1 MAYEDDIVA
10 ESMRE
15 LSSLQTMRST
25 FESHWD
31 EVARLVLPTY
41 RNTFSPGSYNFPG
54 EKKTQEQI
62 DATAAM
68 ALSRFSAILDSLLT
82 PRNSFWHTLSADNEE
97 LAKVREVRLWFEM
110 ATRVLFKERYK
121 PTSNFSS
128 QNLNTYVSLGAF
140 GNGSLW
146 VDHLQSPEGG
156 RGLRYR
162 SIPLGEIYLRE
173 NFQGQVDGFCR
184 RFRLNRTQAIQQF
197 GEDVLP
203 DIIKVATD
211 INAQFMFLHRV
222 CPRTDYDPGRRDNK
236 AMPFASYYCAVDGQ
250 KFLSEGGY
258 RTFPA
263 PTTRY
268 DQTPGET
275 YGRSPAMMVLPAI
288 KTLNAEKRDFLTQGH
303 RAGTPVLLTT
313 DDGMVDFSMRPG
325 ALNKGGMSADG
336 KPLVGTLPVGNIQV
350 TKEMM
355 DEERLLINDA
365 FLVTLFQIL
374 TEAPQM
380 TATEVIERTNEK
392 GILLA
397 PTVGRQQSE
406 YLGPMIERELDLLAD
421 AGLLPPMPPIL
432 KEAQGEYTVVYTSP
446 LAKAMRAQE
455 VAGFGRTMEM
465 LGGIVNITQ
474 DPSVLDQFDFDVI
487 SREVADIQS
496 VPESWMA
503 DPKLVE
509 KKRTKRQEAMDAQQ
523 QIQAAP
529 AAAAMMKAQA
539 VQQKAGGQ
547 QGAGK

>member
-1 MAYEDDIVA
+1 
-10 ESMRE
+10 
-15 LSSLQTMRST
+15 
-25 FESHWD
+25 
-31 EVARLVLPTY
+31 
-41 RNTFSPGSYNFPG
+41 
-54 EKKTQEQI
+54 
-62 DATAAM
+62 
-68 ALSRFSAILDSLLT
+68 
-82 PRNSFWHTLSADNEE
+82 
-97 LAKVREVRLWFEM
+97 
-110 ATRVLFKERYK
+110 
-121 PTSNFSS
+121 
-128 QNLNTYVSLGAF
+128 
-140 GNGSLW
+140 
-146 VDHLQSPEGG
+146 
-156 RGLRYR
+156 
-162 SIPLGEIYLRE
+162 
-173 NFQGQVDGFCR
+173 
-184 RFRLNRTQAIQQF
+184 
-197 GEDVLP
+197 
-203 DIIKVATD
+203 
-211 INAQFMFLHRV
+211 
-222 CPRTDYDPGRRDNK
+222 
-236 AMPFASYYCAVDGQ
+236 MPFASYYCAIDGQ
-250 KFLSEGGY
+250 KLLSEGGY

-288 KTLNAEKRDFLTQGH
+288 KTLNAQKRDFLTQGH

-336 KPLVGTLPVGNIQV
+336 KPLVGVLPAGNIQV

-421 AGLLPPMPPIL
+421 AGLLPPMPPVL
-432 KEAQGEYTVVYTSP
+432 QEAQGEYTVVYTSP

-455 VAGFGRTMEM
+455 VAGFGRVMEM

-487 SREVADIQS
+487 SREVADIQA

-503 DPKLVE
+503 DPKMVE
-509 KKRTKRQEAMDAQQ
+509 EKRARRQEAMDAQQ

-529 AAAAMMKAQA
+529 AAAAMMKAEA
-539 VQQKAGGQ
+539 VQQKAG
-547 QGAGK
+547 AK